1 MKRVNQLASAETRK
15 QNKKNWLH
23 DKAEIKTFKN
33 NL

>member
-1 MKRVNQLASAETRK
+1 MSWHLQKHQKNKNKLAIYT
-15 QNKKNWLH
+15 QPD